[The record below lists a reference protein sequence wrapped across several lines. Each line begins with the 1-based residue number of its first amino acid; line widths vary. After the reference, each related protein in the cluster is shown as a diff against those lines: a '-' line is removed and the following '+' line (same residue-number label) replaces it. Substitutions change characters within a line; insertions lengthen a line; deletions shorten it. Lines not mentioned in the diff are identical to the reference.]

1 MIVPYFE
8 DISLI
13 ITGKVVKVAYHEA
26 GILHR
31 DISAGN
37 IMLNLAFGGILNDW
51 DHAINAKADREGHS
65 YRTVCTSDIFTIA
78 VAECLSF
85 S

>member
-13 ITGKVVKVAYHEA
+13 ITRKVVKVAYHEA

-31 DISAGN
+31 DISVGN
-37 IMLNLAFGGILNDW
+37 VMLTLAFGGILNDW
-51 DHAINAKADREGHS
+51 DHAINAKIAGEGQS
-65 YRTVCTSDIFTIA
+65 YRTVCSSIFTA
-78 VAECLSF
+78 TAA
-85 S
+85 

>member
-8 DISLI
+8 NISLI
-13 ITGKVVKVAYHEA
+13 ITGEVVKVAYHEA

-51 DHAINAKADREGHS
+51 DHAINISINAKIAREGHS
-65 YRTVCTSDIFTIA
+65 YRTVCSNIFTA
-78 VAECLSF
+78 TAA
-85 S
+85 